1 MEEMKR
7 RQFELNLIQE
17 KIKHEPLMT
26 VPFKD
31 RDLLRF
37 PSIMDDRKQFDKLKY
52 IESPLIN
59 SFMMYKNK
67 VINGDSVERS
77 PTAIEQDIQKQRQ
90 FESLTR
96 QLQQEKKKRF
106 SFDPNQG

>member
-1 MEEMKR
+1 MKQRDNNTSRLDAMMEEMKR

-37 PSIMDDRKQFDKLKY
+37 PSIMDDRK
-52 IESPLIN
+52 
-59 SFMMYKNK
+59 
-67 VINGDSVERS
+67 
-77 PTAIEQDIQKQRQ
+77 
-90 FESLTR
+90 
-96 QLQQEKKKRF
+96 
-106 SFDPNQG
+106 